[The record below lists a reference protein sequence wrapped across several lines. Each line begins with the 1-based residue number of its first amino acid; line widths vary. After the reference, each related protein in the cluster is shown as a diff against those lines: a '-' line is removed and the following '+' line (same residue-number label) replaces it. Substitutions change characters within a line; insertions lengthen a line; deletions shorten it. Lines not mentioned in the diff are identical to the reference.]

1 MMRITGLL
9 SSSGVEAQTSSIEKS
24 HLKIL
29 LNRKQSI
36 LYQKQNFAD
45 TSLKQGKSQQDI
57 RDKMKEYDGLILEI
71 EQEISKIVSGQKR
84 KALDDEKNVMLN
96 RGNAAAFTEKTGKLK
111 KSAAQSM
118 PASLS
123 PLQSKGQMIRS
134 ILLAQRILKASPN
147 QVFSGNSEQEL
158 LPGKG
163 AAQIGKDAETPGS
176 GSAPAA
182 SGFILQF
189 PNFTDPAEYG
199 CRQMVI
205 EQYRKVSNSLNIY
218 RYITPS
224 QYDKII

>member
-29 LNRKQSI
+29 MNRKQSV

-57 RDKMKEYDGLILEI
+57 CDKMKEYDGMILEI

-84 KALDDEKNVMLN
+84 KALDDEKGRMLN
-96 RGNAAAFTEKTGKLK
+96 RDNTAALAERTDKLK
-111 KSAAQSM
+111 KSAAQNL
-118 PASLS
+118 PASLL
-123 PLQSKGQMIRS
+123 PLQSNGQMARS

-147 QVFSGNSEQEL
+147 SAFPENSEQALFGGRTAEFL
-158 LPGKG
+158 GNGPASDAPGL
-163 AAQIGKDAETPGS
+163 
-176 GSAPAA
+176 
-182 SGFILQF
+182 ILQSPDF
-189 PNFTDPAEYG
+189 SDPAVYRY
-199 CRQMVI
+199 RQMVI

-224 QYDKII
+224 QYDKTI